1 MKDNLKNIREKIDKF
16 GIVKLLIIL
25 IVAFA
30 IFQAGIFVGYHKA
43 RFYSSIGS
51 NYYRSSSEGRDRNG
65 MMGKNMM
72 QNFNLPGGNGAVGKI
87 VSINLPTIVVASPD
101 NIEKT
106 INISDNTLI
115 RQFRDTLNAK
125 DLTVGEHV
133 VVLGEIS
140 NPDNGVIDAKLIRLI
155 PPPPS
160 EIGPIT
166 NYTTSSTSTK

>member
-1 MKDNLKNIREKIDKF
+1 
-16 GIVKLLIIL
+16 
-25 IVAFA
+25 
-30 IFQAGIFVGYHKA
+30 
-43 RFYSSIGS
+43 
-51 NYYRSSSEGRDRNG
+51 